1 MTEFREQDL
10 TGARF
15 ERVSLR
21 GASFTQVFLNDARMR
36 TVDFTG
42 AQIRGSLFNQSR
54 MRGVELV
61 DVEIY
66 GELQNVV
73 VNGVD
78 IGPLVDA
85 ELNRR
90 MPERARMRPD
100 DTDGFREAW
109 AILERLWEGTV
120 VRARTFPEAAL
131 HRSVDDEWSFIQ
143 TLRHLNFASA
153 AWVGRMILGNASPWH
168 QLDLPWDEAPGW
180 DGIPWDREA
189 RPSLDEVLTVR
200 RERQAMVRHVME
212 SLTDEQ
218 LASTVTRTEPGW
230 PRMEDFPFKECLR
243 IVLNEEWEHRLYAE
257 RDLTSL
263 EKGLIMDIV
272 LIAGLWLNGSVWDD
286 IVSALP
292 PATAPCRSPPG
303 QGDDLHPP
311 PSATRWQRC
320 SPPHPASEKPMRWGI
335 PPPAPWPGW
344 PPTRDRSRSPKS
356 PSSAAS
362 RPPTGS
368 PTPTSSS

>member
-1 MTEFREQDL
+1 MAMTEFREQDL

-21 GASFTQVFLNDARMR
+21 GATFTRVFLNDASMHD
-36 TVDFTG
+36 VDFTG
-42 AQIRGSLFNQSR
+42 AQVRGASFNGSR
-54 MRGVELV
+54 LRAVELV

-78 IGPLVDA
+78 IAPLVDA

-100 DTDGFREAW
+100 DPDGFGAAW
-109 AILERLWEGTV
+109 AILERLWAGTV
-120 VRARTFPEAAL
+120 ARARTFPEAAL

-180 DGIPWDREA
+180 DGIPWDRDA

-212 SLTDEQ
+212 SLTGEQ
-218 LASTVTRTEPGW
+218 LASEVTRTEPGW
-230 PRMEDFPFKECLR
+230 PRMENFPVKECLR
-243 IVLNEEWEHRLYAE
+243 IVLTEEWQHRLYAE
-257 RDLTSL
+257 RDL
-263 EKGLIMDIV
+263 
-272 LIAGLWLNGSVWDD
+272 N
-286 IVSALP
+286 ALQ
-292 PATAPCRSPPG
+292 T
-303 QGDDLHPP
+303 P
-311 PSATRWQRC
+311 PSA
-320 SPPHPASEKPMRWGI
+320 
-335 PPPAPWPGW
+335 
-344 PPTRDRSRSPKS
+344 
-356 PSSAAS
+356 
-362 RPPTGS
+362 
-368 PTPTSSS
+368 